1 MYSLTINTMN
11 VCIMFFYL
19 KVFDRNCGR
28 SSLISVI
35 FIIHLSLAIYQLI
48 NIYFYFYLY
57 KAREC
62 SDKPQRVGV
71 YNISPGDSHTFKVRC
86 EIGGW
91 TVRIYNFL

>member
-28 SSLISVI
+28 SNLISVI
-35 FIIHLSLAIYQLI
+35 FIIHLSSAIYQLI
-48 NIYFYFYLY
+48 NIYFYFYLC

-62 SDKPQRVGV
+62 SDTPKRFGV
-71 YNISPGDSHTFKVRC
+71 HNISPGDSHTFKVRC
-86 EIGGW
+86 EVGGW
-91 TVRIYNFL
+91 TVRIYT